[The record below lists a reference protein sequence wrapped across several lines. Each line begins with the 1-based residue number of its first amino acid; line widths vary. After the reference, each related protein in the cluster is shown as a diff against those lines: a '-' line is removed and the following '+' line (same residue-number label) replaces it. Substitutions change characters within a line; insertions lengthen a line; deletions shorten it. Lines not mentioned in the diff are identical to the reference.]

1 MSKKIKVG
9 IIGTRGIPNNYGG
22 FERFVELLIKEHDT
36 KNNINFTIYGE
47 KNQIN
52 EYDDKKFEYVILRTS
67 KSNGMIYY
75 IESLFKSMFQCDIIF
90 CCGVSISFMSFL
102 PRILGKKLVVNPD
115 GCEWKRSRWS
125 LLQRIIIKSFFLPTF
140 IFSNKIII
148 DSESLESDFS
158 ELFKN
163 KYFYIPY
170 QIPDSSFSGK
180 DTINQLFKSKGIDC
194 LQNYNLIIARLEPEN
209 NIEEICKAFTS
220 SKDKK
225 PLIIIGKTDTNFY
238 KSKLFNYNNK
248 NKIYFFGGIYDQS
261 ILNELRKNASLYI
274 HGHSVGGTNPSLIE
288 ALSVCEGKIVC
299 HKNKYNMEVAKD
311 NAQYFNN
318 VDELRTLINDNVIV
332 KLKKNDWSDIRFNSE
347 VVYKNYIRQ
356 FKEISL

>member
-1 MSKKIKVG
+1 MNKKIRVG

-22 FERFVELLIKEHDT
+22 FERFVELLIKEHSL
-36 KNNINFTIYGE
+36 KSNVHFIIYGE

-52 EYDDKKFEYVILRTS
+52 KYEDERFDYKILKSR

-125 LLQRIIIKSFFLPTF
+125 WLQRAIIKSFFLPTF

-158 ELFKN
+158 KLFKN
-163 KYFYIPY
+163 KYVYIPY
-170 QIPDSSFSGK
+170 QIPDSIFSGK
-180 DTINQLFKSKGIDC
+180 ETINQLFKSKGIDC
-194 LQNYNLIIARLEPEN
+194 LQSYNLIIARLEPEN
-209 NIEEICKAFTS
+209 NIEEACQAFML

-225 PLIIIGKTDTNFY
+225 PLIVIGKTDTNFY
-238 KSKLFNYNNK
+238 KSNLFNYNNK

-288 ALSVCEGKIVC
+288 ALSVCEGKIIC
-299 HKNKYNMEVAKD
+299 HKNKYNIEVAKD
-311 NAQYFNN
+311 NAQYFNS
-318 VDELRTLINDNVIV
+318 VDELRSLINDNDIV

-347 VVYKNYIRQ
+347 IVYKNYIRQ

>member
-1 MSKKIKVG
+1 MNKKIRVG

-36 KNNINFTIYGE
+36 TNNIDFIIYGE
-47 KNQIN
+47 KNQIDKY
-52 EYDDKKFEYVILRTS
+52 EDKKFEYVILKTT

-75 IESLFKSMFQCDIIF
+75 VESLFKSLFKCDVIF

-102 PRILGKKLVVNPD
+102 PRILGKKLIVNPD

-125 LLQRIIIKSFFLPTF
+125 RLQRAIIKSFFLPTF
-140 IFSNKIII
+140 LFSNKIII

-180 DTINQLFKSKGIDC
+180 ETINQLFKSKGIDC

-209 NIEEICKAFTS
+209 NIEEACKAFMLS
-220 SKDKK
+220 EDKK
-225 PLIIIGKTDTNFY
+225 PLIIIGKKNTNFY
-238 KSKLFNYNNK
+238 KSKLLNYNNK
-248 NKIYFFGGIYDQS
+248 NKIFFLGGIYNQS

-288 ALSVCEGKIVC
+288 ALTVCEGKIIC
-299 HKNKYNMEVAKD
+299 HKNKYNIEVAKD
-311 NAQYFNN
+311 NAQYFNS
-318 VDELRTLINDNVIV
+318 VDELRSLINDNVIV

>member
-22 FERFVELLIKEHDT
+22 FERFVELLVKEHDT
-36 KNNINFTIYGE
+36 KNNINFVIYGE
-47 KNQIN
+47 KNQIE
-52 EYDDKKFEYVILRTS
+52 EYSDERFKYVILKTS

-125 LLQRIIIKSFFLPTF
+125 WIQRAIIKSFFLPTF

-148 DSESLESDFS
+148 DSQSLEFDFS
-158 ELFKN
+158 KLFKK

-180 DTINQLFKSKGIDC
+180 ETINQLFESKGIDS
-194 LQNYNLIIARLEPEN
+194 LKSYNLIIARLEPEN
-209 NIEEICKAFTS
+209 NIEEACQAFKLS
-220 SKDKK
+220 EDKK

-238 KSKLFNYNNK
+238 KSKLFKYNNK
-248 NKIYFFGGIYDQS
+248 DKIYFFGGIYDQS

-288 ALSVCEGKIVC
+288 ALSVCEGKIIC
-299 HKNKYNMEVAKD
+299 HKNKYNIEVAKD
-311 NAQYFNN
+311 NVQYFNS
-318 VDELRTLINDNVIV
+318 VDKLRSLINDNIIV
-332 KLKKNDWSDIRFNSE
+332 KLKKNDWSDVRFNSK
-347 VVYKNYIRQ
+347 VVYENYIRQ